1 MRVVGIG
8 ASAGG
13 LVALEDFFSQL
24 QPAAGLAYVVVQH
37 LDPTHKAVLAELLQ
51 RVTRVPVV
59 EARAGMRV
67 EADHAYVIP
76 PNTEI
81 SITGGLVQ
89 LAAPSEP
96 RGLRMPIN
104 VLFSSLARGQGAHAI
119 GVVLSG
125 MGADG
130 TLGLQAIK
138 AVGGLSIVQEP
149 GSAQFDSMPRAAI
162 AAGCADIVAL
172 PADMPTLMRSVIQR
186 ETAWPA
192 PAGAFVGG
200 PAGAFAGGPAAASVG
215 APAGPVAVAPS
226 SAPAADAAPVDA
238 MSPPGSELQDVLELL
253 RLQTRHDFSL
263 YKPSTV
269 NRRVQRRMAIHSH
282 ATVAQYTQFAR
293 RNPQELDLLFKEL
306 LIGVTNFFRDP
317 ALWHYLADTALP
329 ALLAQRGE
337 RTLLRAWVAGCSTGE
352 EAYSLAIVFAE
363 VIERLPEHRGC
374 RLQIFASDLS
384 ADAIATARAGRYPG
398 SIAGDVVP
406 ERLARF
412 FRPQGVGNIAGN
424 SAGNGA
430 GNSAGYSASY
440 SISKAVRE
448 SVLFALHNVML
459 DPPFTRLDVLCCRNL
474 LIYFDAALQRR
485 VLPLFHYSLRP
496 GGLLVLGSSETVGPF
511 NRLFEPVESK
521 LRLYRRPADAGANA
535 AVLMKSFPPLSHLKP
550 EPAVT
555 PALDPVP
562 AADSPVTLQAAADNV
577 LLQMHAPPAVVV
589 SAGGDI
595 VYISGRTGRYLEPA
609 AGKANWNFH
618 AMVQDSL
625 REPVAVALAQ
635 ALAQAKPV
643 LLRGL
648 ALPPLA
654 GVPLPGPGPTVDIL
668 VQPLAAPAA
677 LDGMLMIVFRE
688 HAAPLRR
695 SRRKKGVNA
704 PEATHTVEVQQLRD
718 EIQTL
723 REETHASREEL
734 QSANEELQSTNE
746 ELQSTNEE
754 LTTSKEEMQ
763 SMNEELRTVNHELV
777 SRADEMVNTA
787 DDMNNLINS
796 TQVATLF
803 LDAHLGVRRFTP
815 ATACLIKLIPSDLGR
830 PITDLVS
837 ALDYPELAD
846 DAREVL
852 RTLVDSVRDVPASD
866 GRWYAAHLM
875 PYRTQDNRIDGVVI
889 TFSDI
894 AMAKA
899 LEHTFH
905 DAQQLLARHAADES
919 SEPDATRQVAA
930 LLRHANELVD
940 KQFIDQQRDF
950 MRAGAGLRSNVS
962 GSKS

>member
-200 PAGAFAGGPAAASVG
+200 PAGAFVGGPAGAFVGGPVGTSAGGPAGASVG
-215 APAGPVAVAPS
+215 APAGPVAGAPS

-412 FRPQGVGNIAGN
+412 FRPQGVAYSAGNIAGN
-424 SAGNGA
+424 IA

-550 EPAVT
+550 ESAVT

-635 ALAQAKPV
+635 AVAQAKPV

-763 SMNEELRTVNHELV
+763 SMNEELQTVN
-777 SRADEMVNTA
+777 AEMQTRL
-787 DDMNNLINS
+787 DDLALAQSDLKNLLNS
-796 TQVATLF
+796 IDIAILF
-803 LDAHLGVRRFTP
+803 LDQHLNVRRYTDRM
-815 ATACLIKLIPSDLGR
+815 TRIISLRETDIGR
-830 PITDLVS
+830 P
-837 ALDYPELAD
+837 LAD
-846 DAREVL
+846 LSTSLEYPALHDDASETL
-852 RTLVDSVRDVPASD
+852 RTLMPSEKQVTASE
-866 GRWYAAHLM
+866 GRWFTVRVM
-875 PYRTQDNRIDGVVI
+875 PYRRLDNVIDGAVI
-889 TFSDI
+889 TFVDI
-894 AMAKA
+894 TQNKQ
-899 LEHTFH
+899 LE
-905 DAQQLLARHAADES
+905 ARLRAA
-919 SEPDATRQVAA
+919 PAA
-930 LLRHANELVD
+930 
-940 KQFIDQQRDF
+940 
-950 MRAGAGLRSNVS
+950 
-962 GSKS
+962 

>member
-200 PAGAFAGGPAAASVG
+200 PAGAFVGGPVGTSAGGPAGASVG
-215 APAGPVAVAPS
+215 APAGPVAGAPS

-412 FRPQGVGNIAGN
+412 FTPQGVGH
-424 SAGNGA
+424 
-430 GNSAGYSASY
+430 SAGYSAGY
-440 SISKAVRE
+440 RISKAVRE

-677 LDGMLMIVFRE
+677 LNGMLMIVFRE

-763 SMNEELRTVNHELV
+763 SMNEELQTVN
-777 SRADEMVNTA
+777 AEMQTRL
-787 DDMNNLINS
+787 DDLALAQSDLKNLLNS
-796 TQVATLF
+796 IDIAILF
-803 LDAHLGVRRFTP
+803 LDQHLNVRRYTDRM
-815 ATACLIKLIPSDLGR
+815 TRIISLRENDIGR
-830 PITDLVS
+830 PLADLS
-837 ALDYPELAD
+837 TSLDYPALHD
-846 DAREVL
+846 DASETL
-852 RTLVDSVRDVPASD
+852 RTLMPSEKQVTASE
-866 GRWYAAHLM
+866 GRWFTVRVM
-875 PYRTQDNRIDGVVI
+875 PYRRLDNVIDGAVI
-889 TFSDI
+889 TFVDI
-894 AMAKA
+894 TQNKQ
-899 LEHTFH
+899 LE
-905 DAQQLLARHAADES
+905 ARLRAA
-919 SEPDATRQVAA
+919 PAA
-930 LLRHANELVD
+930 
-940 KQFIDQQRDF
+940 
-950 MRAGAGLRSNVS
+950 
-962 GSKS
+962 